1 MIKYHINSIDRNS
14 NCIPFFLDLSLDPTR
29 SLQLCN
35 LFRFYIMMHE
45 MNSLICGHVTRPSPF
60 IFVTKQKLKT
70 VIFCT
75 SLSPSYTILLSSV
88 SHLDIFLP
96 ILPKHSFAAISSS
109 AVKKTHRFTQS
120 WAQIITA
127 VILVLDEVRLRN
139 RSSVETSLVFWP
151 PW

>member
-1 MIKYHINSIDRNS
+1 
-14 NCIPFFLDLSLDPTR
+14 
-29 SLQLCN
+29 
-35 LFRFYIMMHE
+35 

-70 VIFCT
+70 VLFCT

-88 SHLDIFLP
+88 SHLDILLP

-109 AVKKTHRFTQS
+109 AVQKTHRFTQS

-151 PW
+151 PWLPNWKKIEIQVSEPLRNPHINIVLQLNQI